1 MSWMRCE
8 LVAMPADAILTRI
21 DCSDEGTFGRIV
33 GPGIALFTG
42 ELPWRENRPSIS
54 CIPDGA
60 YRVVW
65 TWSPRFRRLM
75 YLVGGVA
82 ARSGIRKH
90 PANLMGD
97 AALGYKSQ
105 LNGCIAF
112 GERLGWLDG
121 QKAVLLS
128 APAVRRFEEAMK
140 RQPFN
145 LEIRH
150 A

>member
-1 MSWMRCE
+1 
-8 LVAMPADAILTRI
+8 MPVIPDAILTRLES
-21 DCSDEGTFGRIV
+21 SDQGTFGRIV
-33 GPGIALFTG
+33 AAGIALFTG

-54 CIPDGA
+54 CIPVGL

-65 TWSPRFRRLM
+65 TFSPRFRRFM
-75 YLVGGVA
+75 YLVDGVVG
-82 ARSGIRKH
+82 RSGIRKH

-97 AALGYKSQ
+97 AALGYRSQ
-105 LNGCIAF
+105 LNGCIAL

-140 RQPFN
+140 RRPFV
-145 LEIRH
+145 LEVRN

>member
-1 MSWMRCE
+1 MR
-8 LVAMPADAILTRI
+8 ADAILTRL
-21 DCSDEGTFGRIV
+21 DSSDQGTFGRII
-33 GPGIALFTG
+33 GPGITLFTG
-42 ELPWRENRPSIS
+42 ELPWRENLPSIS
-54 CIPDGA
+54 CIPEGV
-60 YRVVW
+60 YRVTW
-65 TWSPRFRRLM
+65 TFSPRFKRFM
-75 YLVGGVA
+75 YLVGEVV

-105 LNGCIAF
+105 LNGCIAL
-112 GERLGWLDG
+112 GEWLGWMDG
-121 QKAVLLS
+121 QKAILLS

-140 RQPFN
+140 HESFI

>member
-1 MSWMRCE
+1 MQ
-8 LVAMPADAILTRI
+8 ADAILTRL
-21 DCSDEGTFGRIV
+21 DGSDQGTFGRIV
-33 GPGIALFTG
+33 GPGITLFTG

-54 CIPDGA
+54 CIPEGR
-60 YRVVW
+60 YRVLW
-65 TWSPRFRRLM
+65 TWSPRFRRFM
-75 YLVGGVA
+75 YLIDGVV

-105 LNGCIAF
+105 LNGCIAL

-121 QKAVLLS
+121 QKAALLS
-128 APAVRRFEEAMK
+128 APAVRRFEEAMNH
-140 RQPFN
+140 RPFI
-145 LEIRH
+145 LEVRH

>member
-1 MSWMRCE
+1 MT
-8 LVAMPADAILTRI
+8 PDAILTRL
-21 DCSDEGTFGRIV
+21 DRSDQGTFGRVV
-33 GPGIALFTG
+33 GPGIVLLTG

-54 CIPDGA
+54 CIPEGT

-65 TWSPRFRRLM
+65 TWSPRFRRFM
-75 YLVGGVA
+75 YLVAGVV

-97 AALGYKSQ
+97 AALGYRSQ
-105 LNGCIAF
+105 LNGCIAL

-128 APAVRRFEEAMK
+128 APAVRRFEEAMQRK
-140 RQPFN
+140 PFT

>member
-1 MSWMRCE
+1 MQ
-8 LVAMPADAILTRI
+8 PDAILTRL
-21 DCSDEGTFGRIV
+21 DGSDEGTFGRIV

-42 ELPWRENRPSIS
+42 ELPWRENQPSIS
-54 CIPDGA
+54 RIPEGV

-65 TWSPRFRRLM
+65 TWSPRFRRFM
-75 YLVGGVA
+75 YLVADVV

-105 LNGCIAF
+105 LNGCIAL
-112 GERLGWLDG
+112 GERLGWLDR

-128 APAVRRFEEAMK
+128 APAVRRFEEDLN
-140 RQPFN
+140 RQPFT